1 MSRLYNTISQAVS
14 DNILT
19 QPFDV
24 ADVNRACNNL
34 LLHSP
39 AFLSKHAVGN
49 PGGYTEYFIRVSP
62 GKYKLR

>member
-1 MSRLYNTISQAVS
+1 MSRLYNTIRQAVS
-14 DNILT
+14 DNILA

-34 LLHSP
+34 LLRSP

-49 PGGYTEYFIRVSP
+49 PGGYT
-62 GKYKLR
+62 